1 MVGFFDLWVVYI
13 VCLVWVAIVARSERA
28 GHWVQRWP
36 LVIGAGLA
44 FGILTTM
51 MGVAFKM
58 NQPVVAYGE
67 MPTTD
72 PHPLAIFSGLGIH
85 ISTAAVALG
94 VGWLIAATAR
104 ALSPGDATE
113 EDSGDPESA

>member
-13 VCLVWVAIVARSERA
+13 VCLVWVAVVARSERA
-28 GHWVQRWP
+28 GHWVRRWP
-36 LVIGAGLA
+36 LVTGAGLA
-44 FGILTTM
+44 SGILMTM

-67 MPTTD
+67 MPTTE
-72 PHPLAIFSGLGIH
+72 PHPLAIFAELGIH
-85 ISTAAVALG
+85 ISTASVALG

-104 ALSPGDATE
+104 ALSPGDHSE
-113 EDSGDPESA
+113 EDPADPEAA